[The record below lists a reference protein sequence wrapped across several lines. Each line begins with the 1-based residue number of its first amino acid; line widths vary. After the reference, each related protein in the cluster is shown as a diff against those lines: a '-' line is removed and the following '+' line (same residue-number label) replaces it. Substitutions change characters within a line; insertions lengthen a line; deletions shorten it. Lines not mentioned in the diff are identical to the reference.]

1 MRLGCIGVG
10 SNAIR
15 LLCAQWNEGK
25 LCADLR
31 ERRGTRLF
39 AGLCAGMLTKESMD
53 ASVNA
58 VKELALL
65 ARKDGAQEV
74 FVFATSAVRDALNG
88 GEFTARASE
97 AAGAPV
103 EIITGEEE
111 AVLSYIGASEGGK
124 CGVIDI
130 GGGSTEFTLGEGT
143 RIDGVISLQMGA
155 VRMNAQTP
163 ILSESDYEET
173 MNRCVKMIRRDA
185 AHLTALDRRDYWV
198 GVGGTMT
205 TLGAMQKKTPVF
217 LADVCEGMTIRFD
230 DVAAWGRRIARMP
243 MGDRRQI
250 IGLMPQ
256 RADIIPSGVAILEA
270 AMRCFAVEQIRL
282 SAHGNMDG
290 FLKRKFEEIC

>member
-15 LLCAQWNEGK
+15 LLNAQWSEGK

-39 AGLCAGMLTKESMD
+39 AGLCGGLLTKESMD
-53 ASVNA
+53 ASVSA
-58 VKELALL
+58 VSELAML
-65 ARKDGAQEV
+65 ARRDGAQEV
-74 FVFATSAVRDALNG
+74 FVFATSAVRDAING
-88 GEFTARASE
+88 QEFTQRASK

-111 AVLSYIGASEGGK
+111 AVLSYVGASEGGK
-124 CGVIDI
+124 CGVVDI
-130 GGGSTEFTLGEGT
+130 GGGSTEFTLGKDE
-143 RIDGVISLQMGA
+143 RIQGAVSLQMGA

-163 ILSESDYEET
+163 ILCAADYEET
-173 MNRCVKMIRRDA
+173 LERCEKIIRRDA
-185 AHLTALDRRDYWV
+185 ARLLEIEKRAYWV

-205 TLGAMQKKTPVF
+205 TLGAMHKKTPIF
-217 LADVCEGMTIRFD
+217 LPDVCEGMAISSD
-230 DVAAWGRRIARMP
+230 DVAQWGKRLSRMP
-243 MGDRRQI
+243 MDERRQI
-250 IGLMPQ
+250 TGLMPQ

-270 AMRCFAVEQIRL
+270 AMRCFAIEEIRL

-290 FLKRKFEEIC
+290 FLKRKFREMC

>member
-15 LLCAQWNEGK
+15 LLCAQWDGGK
-25 LCADLR
+25 LCGDLR

-58 VKELALL
+58 VRELALL
-65 ARKDGAQEV
+65 AREDGAQED

-97 AAGAPV
+97 AAGSPV

-124 CGVIDI
+124 CGMVDI
-130 GGGSTEFTLGEGT
+130 GGGSTEFTLGEDN
-143 RIDGVISLQMGA
+143 RIDGVVSLQMGA

-163 ILSESDYEET
+163 ILSETDYEET
-173 MNRCVKMIRRDA
+173 LERCSKIIRRDA
-185 AHLTALDRRDYWV
+185 VHLAVLEPRDYWV

-217 LADVCEGMTIRFD
+217 LPDVCEGMTISID
-230 DVAAWGRRIARMP
+230 DVAAWGRRLARMP

-250 IGLMPQ
+250 AGLMPQ

-270 AMRCFAVEQIRL
+270 AMRCFAVQEIRL

-290 FLKRKFEEIC
+290 FLKRKFKEMY